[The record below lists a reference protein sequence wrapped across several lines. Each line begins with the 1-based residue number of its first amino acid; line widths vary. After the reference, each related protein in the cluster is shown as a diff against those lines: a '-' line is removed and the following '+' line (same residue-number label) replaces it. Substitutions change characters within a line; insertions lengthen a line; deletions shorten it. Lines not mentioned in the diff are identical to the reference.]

1 MQNNFFIQ
9 QMLASP
15 SNNQIRLKGANNT
28 DVPINEFT

>member
-15 SNNQIRLKGANNT
+15 LNNQIRLKGANNT
-28 DVPINEFT
+28 DVPINEFN